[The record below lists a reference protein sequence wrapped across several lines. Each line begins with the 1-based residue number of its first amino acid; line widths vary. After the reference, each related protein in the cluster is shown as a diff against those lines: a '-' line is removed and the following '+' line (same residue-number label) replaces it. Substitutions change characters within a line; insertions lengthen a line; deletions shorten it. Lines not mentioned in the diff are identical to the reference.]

1 MKKIVSVALAVL
13 ILTCTVFSLVSCG
26 AIDGGVYSATG
37 YDEVKVSGS
46 KFVIADEDGN
56 VVTYK
61 YEVEGDTITT
71 TYESFEPH
79 EELNEWATIS
89 VEAGAK
95 IVAIALSGSFEK
107 IDDGFKINGIKFTK
121 K

>member
-1 MKKIVSVALAVL
+1 MKKIVSFALTVF
-13 ILTCTVFSLVSCG
+13 ILACTVLSLVSCG

-37 YDEVKVSGS
+37 YDELKVSGN
-46 KFVIADEDGN
+46 KFVIPDEDGN
-56 VVTYK
+56 QVTYK
-61 YEVEGDTITT
+61 YEVDGDTITIT
-71 TYESFEPH
+71 FESFKSEK
-79 EELNEWATIS
+79 ELNELATIA